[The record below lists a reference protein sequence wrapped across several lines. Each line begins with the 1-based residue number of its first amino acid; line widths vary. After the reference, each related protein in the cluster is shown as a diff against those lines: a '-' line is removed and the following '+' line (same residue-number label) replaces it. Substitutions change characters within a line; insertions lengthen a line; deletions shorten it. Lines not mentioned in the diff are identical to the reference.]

1 MRESKGYVL
10 DGGDSNGIILWVV
23 TTSFLAAQVFAYL
36 GAEAIIYGTAVV
48 AGTAYVSRRAEEGIW
63 VTFFLIAMT
72 SLMYPI
78 SVDVLGEAAVGAF
91 RPYNVVLLSVAGAMV
106 FSVWSQRR
114 RAFTGRARSGTWL
127 IRWIVALAGV
137 FCLATIDGDLSPLKA
152 GALYVLQQ
160 SSAWLSFFAFL
171 WIGYKLSLSPS
182 EVRGALTRFHLT
194 ALVYSLLFLIKF
206 ASSDYYEGLTAATQ
220 FAYSQ
225 RIALFF
231 AGFAFV
237 LAVAS
242 RLVPKAESTAKAVW
256 VSACVLLPAVVL
268 SGSRGILGTVV
279 LTSLLVV
286 MISRGRL
293 LLRLSPLLLTI
304 TLLVSLVVLRANYEV
319 IEEYVIAKFVI
330 APDEDASFLGRVAEM
345 QAVAEAVQR
354 NPVLGSGT
362 LASYTFFDP
371 LFGLRETPFVDN
383 GLGYLLMKTGLLGTA
398 IFSLLVV
405 AWLRLLWSLRKLT
418 SADSLVPIV
427 TLLFYLAFL
436 PFGSGFFDLKYSW
449 LIGIMCGYSLYLAG
463 ISGKNIGSWVTEIGE
478 DGNRSTRS
486 YA

>member
-1 MRESKGYVL
+1 MIGKNSWPGF
-10 DGGDSNGIILWVV
+10 SGIIVATFV
-23 TTSFLAAQVFAYL
+23 ASQVFVSL
-36 GAEAIIYGTAVV
+36 GTEVILYAMVVV
-48 AGTAYVSRRAEEGIW
+48 AGTVYVSRRAEEGIW
-63 VTFFLIAMT
+63 VTFYLIAMT
-72 SLMYPI
+72 SLLYPI

-91 RPYNVVLLSVAGAMV
+91 RPYNVALVSVAGAMV

-114 RAFTGRARSGTWL
+114 PAFTGRAQRGTWL

-137 FCLATIDGDLSPLKA
+137 FCLATIYGDLSPLKA

-160 SSAWLSFFAFL
+160 SSAWLSFFLFL
-171 WIGYKLSLSPS
+171 WIGYKLSLSPG
-182 EVRGALTRFHLT
+182 EVRAALTRFHLT
-194 ALVYSLLFLIKF
+194 ALVYSLLFLVKF
-206 ASSDYYEGLTAATQ
+206 ASLEYYEGLTAATQ

-231 AGFAFV
+231 AGIAFV

-242 RLVPKAESTAKAVW
+242 RLAPKAESTANAVW

-268 SGSRGILGTVV
+268 SGSRSILGAVV
-279 LTSLLVV
+279 LTSLLIV
-286 MISRGRL
+286 MISRGRS
-293 LLRLSPLLLTI
+293 LLRLSPLVLTI
-304 TLLVSLVVLRANYEV
+304 TLLVSFVVLRTNYEV
-319 IEEYVIAKFVI
+319 IEEYVVYRFVT

-383 GLGYLLMKTGLLGTA
+383 GVGYLLMKTGLLGTA
-398 IFSLLVV
+398 IFSLLVM

-418 SADSLVPIV
+418 RADSLAPIV

-463 ISGKNIGSWVTEIGE
+463 IWGKNIGSWATEIRE